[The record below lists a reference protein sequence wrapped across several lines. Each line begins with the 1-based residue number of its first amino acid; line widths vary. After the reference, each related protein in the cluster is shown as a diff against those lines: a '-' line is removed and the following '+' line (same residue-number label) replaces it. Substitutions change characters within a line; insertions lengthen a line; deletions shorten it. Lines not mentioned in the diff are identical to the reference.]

1 MHLKKS
7 TKKDARFPTFSTQPG
22 TKHKPPAPAARTMA
36 FGRPA
41 PGVPRAPWRD
51 LIAFW
56 ILGLLNNGG
65 YNISLAVAN
74 EVMSGGRV

>member
-1 MHLKKS
+1 
-7 TKKDARFPTFSTQPG
+7 
-22 TKHKPPAPAARTMA
+22 MA

-41 PGVPRAPWRD
+41 PGAPRAPWRD

-74 EVMSGGRV
+74 EV